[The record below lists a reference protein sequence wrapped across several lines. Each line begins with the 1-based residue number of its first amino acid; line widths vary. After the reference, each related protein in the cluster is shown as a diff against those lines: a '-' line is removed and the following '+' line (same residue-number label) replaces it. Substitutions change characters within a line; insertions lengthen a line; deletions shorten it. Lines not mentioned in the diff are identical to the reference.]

1 MAISPLAPD
10 QTIAQMWTSGARWLE
25 MSLFLILSPSPIWA
39 PLQLSRERQP
49 NRQQTTRLQSISD
62 LKRHIFFP
70 VAIETAGSWSQQAIE
85 LVLLIGG
92 CTTVITEASREKPP
106 SCGGC
111 FKDCPRLCRGEMRSH
126 FQALSR
132 KISQSM
138 QSFTSFINIVNV
150 LVGAKNNNNNN
161 NNTTICRAT

>member
-1 MAISPLAPD
+1 MVISPLAPD
-10 QTIAQMWTSGARWLE
+10 QTIAQMWSSGARWLE

-85 LVLLIGG
+85 QVQEIGR
-92 CTTVITEASREKPP
+92 CTTVITEDTT
-106 SCGGC
+106 
-111 FKDCPRLCRGEMRSH
+111 FLFQRLSVALQRGN
-126 FQALSR
+126 AV
-132 KISQSM
+132 
-138 QSFTSFINIVNV
+138 SFLGTFPQDYSVVAVMYTF
-150 LVGAKNNNNNN
+150 
-161 NNTTICRAT
+161 C